1 MESSDSLIVKEP
13 GDILIISP
21 LRVPVSAK
29 KDFIL
34 NLNNYRNT
42 HFRVLAKAKRV
53 YTEMMLT
60 GQLVGLQGFL
70 QAEMFYRLYPKTRR
84 RTDIGNVCSVHQ
96 KFFEDAMVK
105 AHMIPD
111 DDYKHIL
118 QNTQLPVLEVDKFDP
133 RVEILIRPIEV
144 KE

>member
-1 MESSDSLIVKEP
+1 MESS
-13 GDILIISP
+13 DILIISP
-21 LRVPVSAK
+21 LRVPVSKK

-42 HFRVLAKAKRV
+42 HFRVLAKAKKV
-53 YTEMMLT
+53 YTEIMLT
-60 GQLVGLQGFL
+60 TQLVGQPGML
-70 QAEMFYRLYPKTRR
+70 QAELFYTLFPKTRR
-84 RTDIGNVCSVHQ
+84 RTDLGNVISIHQ
-96 KFFEDAMVK
+96 KFFEDAMVA

-118 QNTQLPVLEVDKFDP
+118 RNTQCPFIEVDKLNP

-144 KE
+144 EENTHE